1 MSRERKLA
9 ERIARKKQ
17 YRDSSGP
24 RTLRTA
30 TLSSEE
36 RIDNTS
42 VDLQKQL
49 NALPG
54 KPEEKYMVVLHCS
67 DNNFYSYPIYGCPN
81 GFTAAMQDAIN
92 KHKRM
97 DRPEIQRGIVKGIGN
112 TSFNPPDELVQMM
125 AMGCKVVVTNRLE
138 NKQVNDPNLRGK
150 IGQGGR

>member
-17 YRDSSGP
+17 HRDSSGP

-36 RIDNTS
+36 RIANTS
-42 VDLQKQL
+42 VDLLKQL

-54 KPEEKYMVVLHCS
+54 KPEEKYMDVLHCS
-67 DNNFYSYPIYGCPN
+67 DNHFYSYPIYACPN
-81 GFTAAMQDAIN
+81 GCTAAMQDATN
-92 KHKRM
+92 KHQRM
-97 DRPEIQRGIVKGIGN
+97 ERPEIQRGIVKGIGN
-112 TSFNPPDELVQMM
+112 PSFSPPDQLVQMM
-125 AMGCKVVVTNRLE
+125 AMGWKVLVTNRLE
-138 NKQVNDPNLRGK
+138 NRQANDPNQRGK